1 MKYLVKEK
9 ATITTENWKE
19 RMGEITIEQF
29 AKENEFEIYDDIPEQ
44 LIIEQKKDQQEKEL
58 KEINVWFQQNDYI
71 PNKIITGE
79 WQSSDP
85 RWTEYLKERQVKRQ
99 RQDELTELINL

>member
-9 ATITTENWKE
+9 ATISTENWTE

-29 AKENEFEIYDDIPEQ
+29 AKENGFEIFDDIPQQ
-44 LIIEQKKDQQEKEL
+44 LIAEQEKDQQEKEL

-85 RWTEYLKERQVKRQ
+85 RWTEYLKERQTKRK
-99 RQDELTELINL
+99 RQDELKQLLNL